1 MSAGALDTDQ
11 TEAYAARLRAWNDSP
26 TYHAE
31 VRFLQRLLDPRP
43 DERILD
49 VGCGT
54 GACLEYLAEQSG
66 AAIDGYDVNRFVTGE
81 PDWFRTSLAALG
93 RYDKIYLLHSLAH
106 VDDAGALLT
115 RLVADH
121 LTADGRLYVITPNV
135 EFGRHLRSQPQGAAY
150 VPDPTVRE
158 HYTLAR
164 LVALLLSA
172 RLDVTISGFLG
183 QQAGGHHERL
193 FAVAVR
199 PGDTPSWPRTC

>member
-1 MSAGALDTDQ
+1 MSAGALHTDQ
-11 TEAYAARLRAWNDSP
+11 SEAYAARLRAWNDSAN
-26 TYHAE
+26 YKAE
-31 VRFLQRLLDPRP
+31 VRFLRRLLDPQP

-66 AAIDGYDVNRFVTGE
+66 AAIDGYDVNRFVRGA
-81 PDWFRTSLAALG
+81 PDWFHSSLDTLG
-93 RYDKIYLLHSLAH
+93 RYDKVYLLHSLAH
-106 VDDAGALLT
+106 VDDAAGLLT
-115 RLVADH
+115 RVVAEH
-121 LTADGRLYVITPNV
+121 LTPEGRVYVITPNV
-135 EFGRHLRSQPQGAAY
+135 EFGRHLRSQPEGAGY

-158 HYTLAR
+158 HYTLSQ
-164 LVALLLSA
+164 LVALLQSA

-199 PGDTPSWPRTC
+199 PGNTPSWPRTC

>member
-1 MSAGALDTDQ
+1 MSAATLDADQ

-26 TYHAE
+26 TYKAE
-31 VRFLQRLLDPRP
+31 VRFLQRLLDPQP

-54 GACLEYLAEQSG
+54 GACLEYLTARSG
-66 AAIDGYDVNRFVTGE
+66 ANIDGYDVNRFVTGAPE
-81 PDWFRTSLAALG
+81 WFRSSLADLG
-93 RYDKIYLLHSLAH
+93 RYDKVYLLHSLAH

-115 RLVADH
+115 RLAAEH
-121 LTADGRLYVITPNV
+121 LTPDGRLYVITPNL
-135 EFGRHLRSQPQGAAY
+135 EFGHYLRSQPEGAAY

-158 HYTLAR
+158 HFTLSR
-164 LVALLLSA
+164 LVALLQSA
-172 RLDVTISGFLG
+172 PLDVTISGFLG

-199 PGDTPSWPRTC
+199 PADTPSWPRTC